1 VVESDLPLAF
11 DTTKIQSPASG
22 QILTIVFVV
31 LDSRVPRG
39 SESVM
44 VQQQPVVRARG
55 SEAAAPGAPGAP
67 EFEY

>member
-22 QILTIVFVV
+22 QMLTIVFVV

-39 SESVM
+39 SESVTAASGST
-44 VQQQPVVRARG
+44 ARG
-55 SEAAAPGAPGAP
+55 SEAAAPGTP